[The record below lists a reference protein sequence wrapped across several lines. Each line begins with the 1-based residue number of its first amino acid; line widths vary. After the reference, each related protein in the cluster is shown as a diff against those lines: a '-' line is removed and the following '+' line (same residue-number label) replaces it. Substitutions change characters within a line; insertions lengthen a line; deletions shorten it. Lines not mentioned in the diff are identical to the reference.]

1 MKQINVKDYIYST
14 TQHLGGIRK
23 LYKFPNGYGASVIYG
38 GIVNMFRPADSIEIA
53 VLKFHND
60 GTYEITY
67 DTPLTD
73 DVIVI
78 NGEDECKK
86 VLEQIAKL

>member
-1 MKQINVKDYIYST
+1 MKAINVKDYIYST
-14 TQHLGGIRK
+14 TQHLGGIRE

-53 VLKFHND
+53 VLKFNDD
-60 GTYEITY
+60 GTYDITY

-73 DVIVI
+73 DVLIVK
-78 NGEDECKK
+78 GLYECKR
-86 VLEQIAKL
+86 VLE